1 MLFVFLTCSCVA
13 VVSVLQGAVAGAAPV
28 GSRARLITVI
38 NVTAGKPS
46 ELAFTLSK
54 KSVPAIGTVT
64 FKVTNAGKLVHDFKV
79 CTKPV
84 PNAPANACVGKVTK
98 MLKPG
103 QSTSLT
109 FAFTKKGSFEYL
121 CTLPGHASAGMKG
134 LFAVAT
140 KAPPPS
146 TTPPAT
152 TTTPA
157 TTPPPAT
164 KPPATESLI
173 GDPVD
178 GASVWS
184 SSGCASCHTMRAA
197 GASGLIGPDLDSIAA
212 QLTQALVVT
221 QVTNGGMTM
230 PAFGSS
236 LSSAQIND
244 VASFVY
250 KSTHA

>member
-1 MLFVFLTCSCVA
+1 M
-13 VVSVLQGAVAGAAPV
+13 

-46 ELAFTLSK
+46 ELAFKLSK

-64 FKVTNAGKLVHDFKV
+64 FKVTNAGKLVHNFKV

-84 PNAPANACVGKVTK
+84 PNAPTNACVGKVTK
-98 MLKPG
+98 MLQPG

-109 FAFTKKGSFEYL
+109 FVFTKKGSFEYL

-140 KAPPPS
+140 KAPPS

-152 TTTPA
+152 TTTPTTTTTPA
-157 TTPPPAT
+157 TTPPATRPPAA

-173 GDPVD
+173 GDPVN
-178 GASVWS
+178 GQSVWS

-236 LSSAQIND
+236 LTPTQIND